1 MPQLIRRLETN
12 KKREERFAED
22 ARPFDGVADPRFRH
36 PGYERLRAVVRAV
49 VVTEGVLDEVE
60 ALVLVAHGL
69 AAVARRSGV
78 SDRTIRR
85 RFEAAGTSVSR
96 VVYRARVETAV
107 RACGIAVPTTV
118 VARWLGFT
126 SPAAYRRFVRR
137 ELRVSI
143 KELKR
148 RVRESA
154 EILAAE
160 D

>member
-12 KKREERFAED
+12 ATREECRVED
-22 ARPFDGVADPRFRH
+22 ARRSECVSDPRFRH

-49 VVTEGVLDEVE
+49 VVTEGVLDEAE

-69 AAVARRSGV
+69 AAAARMSGV

-96 VVYRARVETAV
+96 VVYRTRVEMAV
-107 RACGIAVPTTV
+107 RACGITVPTTV

-137 ELRVSI
+137 ELGVSI

-154 EILAAE
+154 VIVASIG
-160 D
+160 